1 MKRLLFRKYFPA
13 TAIILV
19 VAGFVFFSGKEAKAQ
34 FAAVS
39 TTVAD
44 VPRAAGA
51 IKDTLIEAIIKA
63 GRVSFLSSLRS
74 LVNQFAYDTATYVGS
89 GGQGQKPVYFTKEFG
104 PWLREQGA
112 NVGGQF
118 IEEFAATDQGS
129 FIKKYNICSPDLSV
143 SIKISL
149 GLTDFARDSQGL
161 SQSRCNLKEIYQ
173 SGQNQ
178 VELFRKGD
186 YLKNLAITAF
196 DPTTTDVG
204 AALSLF
210 DQIKYD
216 SNKAEEDA
224 KLQRIEDE
232 GWIPAQSAI
241 SKKRTAPPQSQSRRL
256 QQASDLQTQN
266 FFTQTG
272 DIFVDAANIFLNQLA
287 LSAFNKLID
296 NLSKNSGRSSS
307 SSNYYSQG
315 GTGGITEVARQN
327 SSILQARFNERAD
340 YDILSQL
347 SSCSNENRPGP
358 TNCVITQQFAQ
369 AINERLTI
377 AEAITRDIIDPK
389 KRIGFDQQGN
399 DLTYQEGYPYRSLI
413 ILRKYRILPVGWEV
427 AAQYIKD
434 FPGQTKDITLGDLI
448 NCFDAADSYK
458 GFDGNEGDWCRG
470 LIDPH
475 WVLKVPKM
483 FCGMEG
489 YGPEILS
496 QTVVRS
502 ETGYC
507 TDTAA
512 NCDSRE
518 SNCKSSNQECT
529 MDEECGVA
537 YPYCNYSYGQEIQI
551 DRNQNYCADEQSC
564 IKENNN
570 GSCAYYGYCTEEKR
584 RWVFSQTEE
593 NSCEPRNNTCQ
604 TFKNETG
611 QEVAFLENTLDY
623 DHCDAGQV
631 GCKQYALTGPYVEAT
646 KKITWDP
653 TAKQA
658 YFNKNIS
665 TCESSGEGCHQY
677 IRTKDNLDTNIIG
690 DASFEDST
698 CITDGTGTMYEGNCK
713 IHDVNPGPGLPD
725 IYYLPA
731 PNDRW
736 IMLVNGGLVTAGIVQ
751 TEVDDGTQSLYIKGS
766 GTLYSDPMAPR
777 TPPHS
782 FLPEDF
788 RFEPGHYYTLSARVY
803 AKSGNAFAGF
813 GLLGTYHVDST
824 VTNQWQTLVMTF
836 YYPFGTVTDSRIFV
850 GSRGGEVYV
859 DSIKLT
865 AGRASTAYS
874 DYGSNNVIYQ
884 KILPAYL
891 EATCYQTGGR
901 IPFRLKDN
909 APDECKKFAKKC
921 NADEVGC
928 ESLTSLDTGISVTA
942 KTTVQDTCPGTCI
955 GYNTYVQ
962 QANSFNAKQA
972 VNLIPSTARTCGA
985 QAVGCTAFTN
995 LDKLSE
1001 GGEAIEYYSAMR
1013 KCIKPDTT
1021 KCLPFYT
1028 WEGSDESGY
1037 QLKVY
1042 SLQKDPGSRLGEEPL
1057 STLTAAEEA
1066 LLCNATIF
1074 QKLPSE
1080 PGYNYDCR
1088 QFYAQDGTVS
1098 YHLYQKTISCSDDCH
1113 PYRRELNTPSTCLA
1127 GNGDWD
1133 ASQSRC
1139 LYYAIPGEGTTCAAA
1154 DAGCQEYT
1162 GNIASNTRNVFT
1174 VSTFEDNTNPFE
1186 GWQDSRVFTRVNTA
1200 LNLGGHSLLGDTFTK
1215 LVGEGVKRNK
1225 SYTVSFLARASA
1237 PTAIG
1242 NIELFNGATPTP
1254 ERAVFSTTGASIT
1267 TDWKL
1272 YSFNLTSLDHE
1283 VTSMP
1288 RPSNPGNVGEKLKIT
1303 FADQVF
1309 IDNIRLIEVPN
1320 RFYLIRNSWT
1330 IPEECDEDFAGASAP
1345 GYMLGCSQYKNAD
1358 STTVNLHSF
1367 TDLCDDASA
1376 GCEAVIDTFNSTDY
1390 KAKIVNDDNNN
1401 GACDPAEKSCIYTP
1415 ADKIVNVI
1423 YDRTKQ
1429 CEVGNKGCQRM
1440 GLVST
1445 YDTMTTFSD
1454 IYINN
1459 NPDRYG
1465 TTVCTAEAVGC
1476 SKWSSPDGDTYF
1488 KDPGDQVCEWRLEQG
1503 SASNSYQ
1510 WFRKKVKKCG
1520 GIGSG
1525 IVCSN
1530 DSQCAAGV
1538 VCTLVTADE
1547 KCGLAPHVT
1556 PHKTLG
1562 NSANGNKVL
1571 QPANWAGI
1579 CESSQ
1584 AGCSE
1589 YIDPI
1594 SKFNV
1599 NLVKN
1604 PNFEINTLT
1613 SNADYWTD
1621 ISTTDASQT
1630 INLNTH
1636 TLYIVKGS
1644 VQGATSDEVY
1654 VTGCSIDDTNEDFT
1668 IYELKPSTNTFD
1680 PVGLIAGEQ
1689 ATLPTSGLQSGEF
1702 YIATNNIQSGA
1713 LTATCQV
1720 IRKNRT
1726 TNRTSEVRQ
1735 GTVEYQ
1741 LRQNLDKSSPN
1752 GLVSFSKSN
1761 ILFNERLQNG
1771 SNKARLTYNA
1781 DATPDVSD
1789 GVDPDTSRP
1798 QNSNVI
1804 IKAQADRV
1812 CGKWLACNTYVIDS
1826 TDPNRKRCL
1835 DVGLCNSLDS
1845 EGKCNK
1851 FIAAPTDK
1859 NQDIQNLGSVGAIA
1873 NLSGY
1878 SKVGYRKNI
1887 LGRGTV
1893 QSSLLVDYYNL
1904 ASMSQNGDTVALDDG
1919 SNGSFEKDGN
1929 WTSELK
1935 AIFQPR
1941 EIAVE
1946 ALNPFHS
1953 LKGPQRNAGINLPP
1967 SGQGMARVNS
1977 GSATQIETIPLVPG
1991 KKYVISSYIY
2001 NKGSSDADIILN
2013 YTEAGVSQ
2021 AKILLTTTSLEKNTW
2036 LYRVT
2041 GFIAPFAGE
2050 DFKLELKSVGGD
2062 TYFDEVKIESGLNI
2076 KCSGNDTSLS
2086 DCTNPEDVDPA
2097 KRPWYISSI
2106 CRLYP
2111 KAEALGCEYT
2121 DQSSVKNLGLKGY
2134 CLEYDPKNV
2143 DTCLLWYPLDKIASD
2158 SVEEGVGVTFNEP
2171 VYYCDQYELEPRYVY
2186 RFGKYFDTS
2195 SDDDDDECDRT
2206 ACGMDSGT
2214 LKFTCESVDTGG
2226 GGGGG
2231 YCPDNKDYHY
2241 NCIRYD
2247 RAPDGLTLLPSTEVL
2262 EQNNITNAGRVVI
2275 SNMFS
2280 QICSSAL
2287 NKTITNAFICSRIT
2301 GNPTATTCTIRDE
2314 VIMRHFDDAVYY
2326 DFCGSGSDPAKCKSL
2341 SGNINDLKKPRA
2353 YCSRIVKVN
2362 KDKPWNIRTRQNTVH
2377 QIKCYTFPSNNV
2389 TAGLCSYSA
2398 DAIPYGSARPNITD
2412 INFDTAAWSPGPI
2425 NNQNAGNALIWKPI
2439 GGGTRMGVTVESGS
2453 SRYYTPGLFIASPV
2467 NGDPAKTFA
2476 ATTIGKC
2483 GGTGSSCTNNSNC
2496 PGFNCVISYISND
2509 PAINP
2514 LADYQIPILPRC
2526 ASTRPVYDSS
2536 NPQNSY
2542 CYIDPIISNFKI
2554 KGTNTLDVYV
2564 RGSDELPINFDTK
2577 TDVEQQPL
2585 RSVTLNLGYRD
2596 STNRDVEFTIPGH
2609 FADGSRNF
2617 KQVFDYYQ
2625 ISRITFNDTICAIAN
2640 QRPSSIPAPFTCGL
2654 KPCCVVQPKVTI
2666 KDNWGIETSKMYNKY
2681 VVVEAN

>member
-1 MKRLLFRKYFPA
+1 MTIL
-13 TAIILV
+13 LV

-34 FAAVS
+34 FATAA
-39 TTVAD
+39 TTVVD
-44 VPRAAGA
+44 IPRAAGA
-51 IKDTLIEAIIKA
+51 IKDTLIDAIIKA
-63 GRVSFLSSLRS
+63 GRISFLSSLRS

-118 IEEFAATDQGS
+118 IEDFAATEQGD
-129 FIKKYNICSPDLSV
+129 FIDKYNICSPDLSV

-149 GLTDFARDSQGL
+149 GLTDYINDSRGL
-161 SQSRCNLKEIYQ
+161 DRSRCNLKQVYE
-173 SGQNQ
+173 SGVNQ
-178 VELFRKGD
+178 VEQYLERD
-186 YLKNLAITAF
+186 YLKNLAKTAF
-196 DPTTTDVG
+196 DPSTTDLG
-204 AALSLF
+204 AAFTLF

-224 KLQRIEDE
+224 ELQRIEDE
-232 GWIPAQSAI
+232 GWIPAQGTI
-241 SKKRTAPPQSQSRRL
+241 SKKRTSPPKSQARRL
-256 QQASDLQTQN
+256 QQASDIQTEN
-266 FFTQTG
+266 LFTQTG

-296 NLSKNSGRSSS
+296 NLSKNTSNSSS
-307 SSNYYSQG
+307 SSNYYNQG

-347 SSCSNENRPGP
+347 SSCTNENRPGP
-358 TNCVITQQFAQ
+358 TSCVITQQFAQ

-399 DLTYQEGYPYRSLI
+399 DLNYQEGYPYRSLI

-448 NCFDAADSYK
+448 NCFDATDSYK
-458 GFDGNEGDWCRG
+458 GFDGNEGEWCRG
-470 LIDPH
+470 LIDPY

-529 MDEECGVA
+529 MDQECGLA
-537 YPYCNYSYGQEIQI
+537 YPHCNYSYGQEIQI

-564 IKENNN
+564 IKENSN

-584 RWVFSQTEE
+584 RWVFNQSQD

-604 TFKNETG
+604 TFKSETG
-611 QEVAFLENTLDY
+611 QEAAFLENTLDY
-623 DHCDAGQV
+623 NNCDAGQV

-646 KKITWDP
+646 KKITW
-653 TAKQA
+653 TIAGQQA

-665 TCESSGEGCHQY
+665 GCESSGEGCHQY

-690 DASFEDST
+690 DASFEDSK
-698 CITDGTGTMYEGNCK
+698 CVDLGGAYYEGDCE
-713 IHDVNPGPGLPD
+713 IHVVNPGPGDPGL
-725 IYYLPA
+725 YNLPA
-731 PNDRW
+731 FPAPFDGNDRW
-736 IMLVNGGLVTAGIVQ
+736 IILVNGGLVKAGIVQ
-751 TEVDDGTQSLYIKGS
+751 TQADDGSQSLYIDGS
-766 GTLYSDPMAPR
+766 GALFSNPIGPGIT
-777 TPPHS
+777 PHS
-782 FLPEDF
+782 FLPENF
-788 RFEPGHYYTLSARVY
+788 QFEPGHYYTLSARVFP
-803 AKSGNAFAGF
+803 KTDEAFIGF
-813 GLLGTYHVDST
+813 GLDGSNHVDST
-824 VTNQWQTLVMTF
+824 VLNRWQTLVVTF
-836 YYPFGTVTDSRIFV
+836 YYPFGTVEDNRIFV
-850 GSRGGEVYV
+850 GSRGGQVYV

-865 AGRASTAYS
+865 AGRASTSYS

-884 KILPAYL
+884 KILPTYL
-891 EATCYQTGGR
+891 ESTCYQTGGR

-928 ESLTSLDTGISVTA
+928 QSLTSVDTGITVTA
-942 KTTVQDTCPGTCI
+942 KTTAQDSCPGSCI

-962 QANSFNAKQA
+962 QANAFNAKQA
-972 VNLIPSTARTCGA
+972 VNLIPSTAKACSA

-995 LDKLSE
+995 LDKLDQ
-1001 GGEAIEYYSAMR
+1001 GGEAVEYYSAMR
-1013 KCIKPDTT
+1013 KCIKPDAS
-1021 KCLPFYT
+1021 KCAPFYT

-1042 SLQKDPGSRLGEEPL
+1042 SLEKDLGSRLGEEPL
-1057 STLTAAEEA
+1057 STLPAADEA

-1113 PYRRELNTPSTCLA
+1113 PYRRELNTASECLA
-1127 GNGDWD
+1127 GNGQWD

-1139 LYYAIPGEGTTCAAA
+1139 LYYAVPGEGTACAAA
-1154 DAGCQEYT
+1154 NAGCQEYT
-1162 GNIASNTRNVFT
+1162 GNIASNTRNVFI
-1174 VSTFEDNTNPFE
+1174 VSTFENLDNPFDD
-1186 GWQDSRVFTRVNTA
+1186 WQDQEEIIRANYS
-1200 LNLGGHSLLGDTFTK
+1200 LNLGGHSLFGNTFTK
-1215 LVGEGVKRNK
+1215 LVGEGVRRSK
-1225 SYTVSFLARASA
+1225 SYTISFLARAS
-1237 PTAIG
+1237 TT
-1242 NIELFNGATPTP
+1242 TPVTEISLSNLRG
-1254 ERAVFSTTGASIT
+1254 ERAVFTTSGSSISQE
-1267 TDWKL
+1267 WKL
-1272 YSFNLTSLDHE
+1272 YSFNLISLDHE
-1283 VTSMP
+1283 VTTIP
-1288 RPSNPGNVGEKLKIT
+1288 RPSNPDNIGEKLKLT
-1303 FADQVF
+1303 FDGQVY

-1320 RFYLIRNSWT
+1320 RFYLIRNSWV
-1330 IPEECDEDFAGASAP
+1330 IPEECDKDFAGAIAP
-1345 GYMLGCSQYKNAD
+1345 GYMLGCSQYKNSD
-1358 STTVNLHSF
+1358 SVTVNLHSF

-1376 GCEAVIDTFNSTDY
+1376 GCEAVIDTFNSSEHKSKT
-1390 KAKIVNDDNNN
+1390 VNDTNNN
-1401 GACDPAEKSCIYTP
+1401 GVCDATEKSCIFTP
-1415 ADKIVNVI
+1415 ADKVVNVI
-1423 YDRTKQ
+1423 YDRSKQ
-1429 CEVGNKGCQRM
+1429 CDFGNKGCQRM
-1440 GLVST
+1440 GLVTT
-1445 YDTMTTFSD
+1445 YDTTTTFSD
-1454 IYINN
+1454 VYINN
-1459 NPDRYG
+1459 NPDRYS

-1476 SKWSSPDGDTYF
+1476 SKWTSPEGDTYF
-1488 KDPGDQVCEWRLEQG
+1488 KDPGDQICEWRLKQG
-1503 SASNSYQ
+1503 SASNEYE

-1520 GIGSG
+1520 GVGSG
-1525 IVCSN
+1525 IICSD

-1538 VCTLVTADE
+1538 MCKLVIADE
-1547 KCGLAPHVT
+1547 KCGLIPHVT

-1562 NSANGNKVL
+1562 NSSNGNKVL

-1621 ISTTDASQT
+1621 IGTTNASQT

-1654 VTGCSIDDTNEDFT
+1654 VTGCSINDTNEDFT
-1668 IYELKPSTNTFD
+1668 IYELKPSTNTFE

-1702 YIATNNIQSGA
+1702 YIATDDIESGA
-1713 LTATCQV
+1713 STATCQV

-1726 TNRTSEVRQ
+1726 TNRLSEVRQ
-1735 GTVEYQ
+1735 ATVEYQ
-1741 LRQNLDKSSPN
+1741 LRQNLDKGSPN
-1752 GLVSFSKSN
+1752 GLVSFSKSS
-1761 ILFNERLQNG
+1761 ILFNERLQSG
-1771 SNKARLTYNA
+1771 LNKASLIYNA
-1781 DATPDVSD
+1781 DATPDSND
-1789 GVDPDTSRP
+1789 GVPPNNTRP

-1812 CGKWLACNTYVIDS
+1812 CGEWLACNTYVIDS
-1826 TDPNRKRCL
+1826 TDPNKKRCL

-1845 EGKCNK
+1845 EGKCNR
-1851 FIAAPTDK
+1851 FITAPSDK

-1887 LGRGTV
+1887 LGRGTI

-1904 ASMSQNGDTVALDDG
+1904 ANMSQNGDTVPLDNG
-1919 SNGSFEKDGN
+1919 SNGSFEKDGH
-1929 WTSELK
+1929 WTSDLK
-1935 AIFQPR
+1935 VIFQPR
-1941 EIAVE
+1941 EIAAE

-1953 LKGPQRNAGINLPP
+1953 LKGPQRDTGINLPP
-1967 SGQGMARVNS
+1967 SGQGMGRVNS

-2001 NKGSSDADIILN
+2001 NKGSSDAEIILD
-2013 YTEAGVSQ
+2013 YTEAGVDQ
-2021 AKILLTTTSLEKNTW
+2021 EKILLSTTALTKNTW
-2036 LYRVT
+2036 LYRAI
-2041 GFIAPFAGE
+2041 GFVAPFAGE
-2050 DFKLELKSVGGD
+2050 DFKLELKSNGGD
-2062 TYFDEVKIESGLNI
+2062 SYFDDLKIESGLNI
-2076 KCSGNDTSLS
+2076 KCSGNDISLS
-2086 DCTNPEDVDPA
+2086 DCTNPEDLDA
-2097 KRPWYISSI
+2097 TKRPVYISSI
-2106 CRLYP
+2106 CRIYP
-2111 KAEALGCEYT
+2111 KAEALGCEYI

-2134 CLEYDPKNV
+2134 CLEYDPKNL

-2158 SVEEGVGVTFNEP
+2158 GIEEGVGVTFNEP
-2171 VYYCDQYELEPRYVY
+2171 VYYCDQYELEARYVY
-2186 RFGKYFDTS
+2186 RFGKYFDTA

-2206 ACGMDSGT
+2206 ACGRDSGS

-2231 YCPDNKDYHY
+2231 YCADGKDYHY
-2241 NCIRYD
+2241 NCIRFD

-2262 EQNNITNAGRVVI
+2262 EQNNITTASRVVI

-2314 VIMRHFDDAVYY
+2314 VVMRHFDDAVYY

-2341 SGNINDLKKPRA
+2341 SGNINELKKPRA

-2362 KDKPWNIRTRQNTVH
+2362 KDKPWNIRMRQNTIH

-2389 TAGLCSYSA
+2389 TPGLCSYSA
-2398 DAIPYGSARPNITD
+2398 DAIPYGSARPNTTD
-2412 INFDTAAWSPGPI
+2412 INLDTSVWTPSPI
-2425 NNQNAGNALIWKPI
+2425 NNQNAGNALVWKPV
-2439 GGGTRMGVTVESGS
+2439 GTGARMGATVESGS
-2453 SRYYTPGLFIASPV
+2453 SRYFTPGLFIASPV
-2467 NGDPAKTFA
+2467 NSDPAKTFA

-2483 GGTGSSCTNNSNC
+2483 AGTGSACTNNSNC
-2496 PGFNCVISYISND
+2496 SNFNCVISYTSND
-2509 PAINP
+2509 PTINSS
-2514 LADYQIPILPRC
+2514 ADYQIPILPRC
-2526 ASTRPVYDSS
+2526 AGIRPAYDSN

-2542 CYIDPIISNFKI
+2542 CYIDPIISNLKI
-2554 KGTNTLDVYV
+2554 KATNILDVVV
-2564 RGSDELPINFDTK
+2564 RGSDELPISFDTK

-2585 RSVTLNLGYRD
+2585 RSVTLNLGYKN

-2625 ISRITFNDTICAIAN
+2625 ISRVTYNDIICAIAN
-2640 QRPSSIPAPFTCGL
+2640 QRPSSIPAPFTCGV
-2654 KPCCVVQPKVTI
+2654 KPCCVVQPKVII
-2666 KDNWGIETSKMYNKY
+2666 KDNWGIETSKIYNKY
-2681 VVVEAN
+2681 VIVEAN